1 MLDMD
6 STKILVQA
14 LIMSKLD
21 YCNSFLLGIPKY
33 NIEKIQRL
41 QNMACRLIFN
51 IHRHGH
57 ITSYLKLLHWLKIK
71 YRIQYKVAVLVF
83 KCVHGLAPLYLSEL
97 IDMSHNR
104 QLRSASS
111 NKLPVART
119 NTPLVQN
126 SSFTSV
132 GPQIWN
138 ALPTSIRTA
147 TSLETFKTK
156 LKTYL
161 FNICYKD

>member
-1 MLDMD
+1 
-6 STKILVQA
+6 
-14 LIMSKLD
+14 
-21 YCNSFLLGIPKY
+21 
-33 NIEKIQRL
+33 
-41 QNMACRLIFN
+41 MACRLIFN
-51 IHRHGH
+51 LCRHDH
-57 ITSYLKLLHWLKIK
+57 ITPYLKLLHWFKIE

-83 KCVHGLAPLYLSEL
+83 KYVHGLAPPYLSEL

-104 QLRSASS
+104 QLRLALL
-111 NKLPVART
+111 NKLPVARA
-119 NTPLVQN
+119 NTAFIHN
-126 SSFTSV
+126 SSFTSM

-161 FNICYKD
+161 FNICYND